1 MGKVIP
7 FRKIKKNTLVQKESV
22 TVAVGFDRI
31 HAILN
36 DDSLSPAE
44 RNWVLENML
53 MQIDE
58 QLEQHKREVE
68 KAERKLH
75 DLVQAAEQEIASVS
89 REHKGKKL
97 STLLQS
103 WSFAGWRVP
112 KPELGNEKTSL
123 VPSAEGVRVVG
134 KLS

>member
-7 FRKIKKNTLVQKESV
+7 FTKIKKNTSAQKESA

-36 DDSLSPAE
+36 DDSLSAAE
-44 RNWVLENML
+44 RNWILENML

-75 DLVQAAEQEIASVS
+75 DLVQAAEQEIASAS
-89 REHKGKKL
+89 RELKGKKL
-97 STLLQS
+97 ST
-103 WSFAGWRVP
+103 FAKATANRLP
-112 KPELGNEKTSL
+112 FAKATADRFTFDKAMADKFRT
-123 VPSAEGVRVVG
+123 
-134 KLS
+134 